1 MSIIIYFIVS
11 YLWKIQVC
19 RLQTPTDYVFF
30 FPTCRYTFISRMIH
44 QFKEIISLYNNPHE
58 LYQRKHFKI
67 VYINIL
73 ISLDKLVN

>member
-1 MSIIIYFIVS
+1 MENSSLSPANADGLCI
-11 YLWKIQVC
+11 
-19 RLQTPTDYVFF
+19 FF
-30 FPTCRYTFISRMIH
+30 STCRYTFISRMIH